1 MSGRSSRLSQVQL
14 GCGTGPRAILSR
26 RTHKRSVPKLLR
38 VSGRPNSPPPELL
51 GLTVLAVPAV
61 VNYTSVPYEWH
72 EMGKGSSDGLVFRAE
87 IGLRFF
93 RLSVMRLE
101 TTFASNERK
110 RAVLVCIA
118 LQFHIGRIVS
128 DVN

>member
-1 MSGRSSRLSQVQL
+1 V
-14 GCGTGPRAILSR
+14 
-26 RTHKRSVPKLLR
+26 K
-38 VSGRPNSPPPELL
+38 
-51 GLTVLAVPAV
+51 
-61 VNYTSVPYEWH
+61 YTSVPYQWH
-72 EMGKGSSDGLVFRAE
+72 EMAKGSSDSLVFRAE

-93 RLSVMRLE
+93 ALSVMRLG

-118 LQFHIGRIVS
+118 LQFHIGQIVS